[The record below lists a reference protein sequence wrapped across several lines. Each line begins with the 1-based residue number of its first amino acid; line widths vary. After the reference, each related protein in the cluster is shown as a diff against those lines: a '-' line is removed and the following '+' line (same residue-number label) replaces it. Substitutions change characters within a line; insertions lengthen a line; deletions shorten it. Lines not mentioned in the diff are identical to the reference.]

1 MKDKL
6 KQYEKDLNYYYFGR
20 KCLNDFSFKYAMLLE
35 LPFFIVS
42 SIIFIF
48 LEIIKRY

>member
-6 KQYEKDLNYYYFGR
+6 KQYEKDLNDYYFGR
-20 KCLNDFSFKYAMLLE
+20 KCPNDFSFKYSLLLE
-35 LPFFIVS
+35 LPFYIVF

-48 LEIIKRY
+48 LETIIRY